1 MANSVFPLPGVEHGK
16 RILVS
21 VIESRA
27 RNVSSKSWV
36 SLPINEQDLSQ
47 GYKDIS
53 FRQLNNYA
61 NHAAKW
67 LRENLPPTSDV
78 FQCFAYAG
86 PKDLRYPI
94 LAVAAA
100 KLQKVMVM
108 PSPLITPEAQ
118 NRILSAKSCKIYLRP
133 TSMADKVA
141 GLLKEAPAFRVVT
154 VPEIDEFMKEEE
166 APTFTY
172 SKSWEEGK
180 DDPWLV
186 FHTSGTTG
194 NPKPLTWSH
203 RMMAVPDIMAS
214 LPDLELSVLHKF
226 AQDRWYTP
234 LPSLH
239 VVGTLMIL
247 AMASFLEST
256 IVIGPAVQP
265 SANLVV
271 NILHYGQV
279 DGALMTP
286 SLIEDLCL
294 TDTGLQS
301 LRSLKCLLYTGAP
314 LAAKAGE
321 KLVPHVH
328 IASMVGSTEGGLF
341 LTKLH
346 DEKDAWDYINFQK
359 HASAELVPRFGNLH
373 ELVFVRRPGCLVP
386 LAFQVN
392 PGLDR
397 IKTSDMLVEHPV
409 HKGLWKFIGRGDDYV
424 NFSHGD
430 GMHASLIEA
439 EIEYHPAVKTALI
452 GENGRPAPVLLV
464 ELFPN
469 YMTDHEKDQ
478 FTASLQPYIENANI
492 RCHDCVKL
500 SLDRFILASQD
511 KPFVRNVKGGVVRMQ
526 SLALYKVE
534 ISAMFD

>member
-1 MANSVFPLPGVEHGK
+1 MTDSTLPLAGVEHGK

-27 RNVSSKSWV
+27 RNVSSKPWV
-36 SLPINEQDLSQ
+36 SLPVNEQDLSQ
-47 GYKDIS
+47 GYKDVS
-53 FRQLNNYA
+53 FWQLNNYA
-61 NHAAKW
+61 NHAANW
-67 LRENLPPTSDV
+67 LRENLPQTLET

-86 PKDLRYPI
+86 PKDLRYSI

-118 NRILSAKSCKIYLRP
+118 NRILSVKNCKIYLRP
-133 TSMADKVA
+133 ASMADKVA
-141 GLLKEAPAFRVVT
+141 EILKETHGFQVIT
-154 VPEIDEFMKEEE
+154 VPEIEEIMKEEE
-166 APTFTY
+166 APVFTY
-172 SKSWEEGK
+172 PKSWEEGK

-203 RMMAVPDIMAS
+203 GMMAVPDIMTS

-239 VVGTLMIL
+239 LVGTVMVL
-247 AMASFLEST
+247 AMTSFLEST

-271 NILHYGQV
+271 DILQYGRV
-279 DGALMTP
+279 DGALMIP
-286 SLIEDLCL
+286 SLIEELCL

-314 LAAKAGE
+314 LNTKAGE
-321 KLVPHVH
+321 KLVSHVH
-328 IASMVGSTEGGLF
+328 IAPMAGSTEGGLF

-346 DEKDAWDYINFQK
+346 DKKDAWDYISFQA
-359 HASAELVPRFGNLH
+359 HASAELVPRFDKLH

-386 LAFQVN
+386 LVFQVKPDLERFETN
-392 PGLDR
+392 
-397 IKTSDMLVEHPV
+397 DMLVEHPV

-439 EIEYHPAVKTALI
+439 EIENHPAVKAALI

-464 ELFPN
+464 ELVPN
-469 YMTDHEKDQ
+469 AVADNEKSR
-478 FTASLQPYIENANI
+478 FTASLQPFIDNANV

-500 SLDRFILASQD
+500 SLDRLILAQHE

-526 SLALYKVE
+526 TLALYKDE
-534 ISAMFD
+534 ISAIFV